1 MTDDKWT
8 IQYGSEHN
16 TVMASKIVESAA
28 PDLMRIPYTFL
39 PQFDGIEFNIR
50 EMPNLLA
57 AGFDGI
63 DKPAEL
69 GNVLL
74 RSGKTKTRLVDFT
87 GLTIRQV
94 LSRIVQFYKHKT
106 YRKVFETHGSCFYG
120 FMINVVKGEP
130 PIIMLDR

>member
-16 TVMASKIVESAA
+16 TVMASKIVESAE

-39 PQFDGIEFNIR
+39 PQFDDVW
-50 EMPNLLA
+50 
-57 AGFDGI
+57 FDINDTYSVAHAMSKVGGES
-63 DKPAEL
+63 AEL
-69 GNVLL
+69 GKVLL
-74 RSGKTKTRLVDFT
+74 RSGMTKTRLLDFT
-87 GLTIRQV
+87 GLSKGEVIG
-94 LSRIVQFYKHKT
+94 RIAEFYKHKT
-106 YRKVFETHGSCFYG
+106 YRKTFETHGSCFYG

>member
-1 MTDDKWT
+1 MP
-8 IQYGSEHN
+8 QE
-16 TVMASKIVESAA
+16 
-28 PDLMRIPYTFL
+28 DLALIPYTFL
-39 PQFDGIEFNIR
+39 PQFDDMEFDIR

-74 RSGKTKTRLVDFT
+74 RSGKTKTRLVDLT

-106 YRKVFETHGSCFYG
+106 YRKVFETHGSCFCG
-120 FMINVVKGEP
+120 FMINTRKGEP
-130 PIIMLDR
+130 PLIMLDRC